1 MLRLTTLVF
10 ALALG
15 AAALGVGGCAIVPR
29 YQREALAHP
38 AMDATGM
45 VALESARDRLR
56 EAGVFVVLAGLREQP
71 RRVLAKAGWTGQTD
85 QALLCD
91 TLAEAAQAVR
101 DYFEAHRIDAD

>member
-38 AMDATGM
+38 AMDATGTL
-45 VALESARDRLR
+45 LEDRSLNKLHTARELASGGNGRP
-56 EAGVFVVLAGLREQP
+56 AGGGCA
-71 RRVLAKAGWTGQTD
+71 
-85 QALLCD
+85 CSN
-91 TLAEAAQAVR
+91 
-101 DYFEAHRIDAD
+101 